1 MHDVNSLMMKIQDA
15 SEEGIFSGVPNELYE
30 PIEYALSQGGKR
42 LRPLLV
48 LLSCD
53 MFGGDPDEAMPPA
66 IGVEI
71 FHNFTLLHD
80 DIMDQAP
87 LRRGSATV
95 YKKWNS
101 NVAILSGDTM
111 FVMAYEYV
119 CRVSPSKLPYILA
132 TFNDTARKVCEG
144 QQYDLNFETQ
154 SRVNLDD
161 YYRMINLKTA
171 VLIACCVKVGAIMAG
186 ADDEDAENIYRFGE
200 NLGMA
205 FQLQDDLLDAFGET
219 SKFGK
224 EIGGDIVTNKKTFLY
239 LKAFELANGST
250 LDQLK
255 RLFLDKNVDRREKVS
270 GIRDIYRDLGID
282 DLTREIIGNYL
293 KESLKFLQ
301 LVKVDDS
308 RKSGLKKLANEMI
321 HREI

>member
-1 MHDVNSLMMKIQDA
+1 MHSVDYLKKKIQDA
-15 SEEGIFSGVPNELYE
+15 FSAGKFLDLPAELYD

-48 LLSCD
+48 LLSCE
-53 MFGGDPDEAMPPA
+53 MFDGNPDEAMNPA

-87 LRRGSATV
+87 LRRGAQTV
-95 YKKWNS
+95 YKKWDS

-119 CRVSPSKLPYILA
+119 CRVAPPKLPDILA

-154 SRVNLDD
+154 ERVTMED
-161 YYRMINLKTA
+161 YFMMIRLKTA

-186 ADDEDAENIYRFGE
+186 ADPQDAENIYQFGDH
-200 NLGMA
+200 LGMA
-205 FQLQDDLLDAFGET
+205 FQLQADLLDAFGST

-239 LKAFELANGST
+239 LKAFELAVGERLEELN
-250 LDQLK
+250 
-255 RLFLDKNVDRREKVS
+255 RLFGSGGQDAADKVRRIKK
-270 GIRDIYRDLGID
+270 IYSELGID
-282 DLTREIIGNYL
+282 RITQNIIREYHEKAMEYL
-293 KESLKFLQ
+293 EMIS
-301 LVKVDDS
+301 VDEPH
-308 RKSGLKKLANEMI
+308 KAGLRKLANEMI
-321 HREI
+321 HREV

>member
-1 MHDVNSLMMKIQDA
+1 MNKIQDA
-15 SEEGIFSGVPNELYE
+15 FPQGNFLDVPGELYD

-48 LLSCD
+48 LLSCE
-53 MFGGDPDEAMPPA
+53 MFGGNPDEAMNPA

-80 DIMDQAP
+80 DIMDQAL
-87 LRRGSATV
+87 LRRGTQTV

-119 CRVSPSKLPYILA
+119 CRVTPAKLPDVLA

-144 QQYDLNFETQ
+144 QQYDMNFETQ
-154 SRVNLDD
+154 MEVNLDD
-161 YYRMINLKTA
+161 YFMMIRLKTA

-186 ADDEDAENIYRFGE
+186 ADPQDAENIYKFGE

-205 FQLQDDLLDAFGET
+205 FQLQDDLLDAFGDT

-224 EIGGDIVTNKKTFLY
+224 EIGGDIVSNKKTFLY
-239 LKAFELANGST
+239 LKAFELADENT
-250 LDQLK
+250 RDEIEQLFRDQQVNPDKKVQRIQEIYLLLEIDTITQEIIEGYLK
-255 RLFLDKNVDRREKVS
+255 RAIFYLEQVSVDEV
-270 GIRDIYRDLGID
+270 
-282 DLTREIIGNYL
+282 
-293 KESLKFLQ
+293 
-301 LVKVDDS
+301 
-308 RKSGLKKLANEMI
+308 RKAGLRKLANEMI
-321 HREI
+321 HREV

>member
-1 MHDVNSLMMKIQDA
+1 MNKIQDA
-15 SEEGIFSGVPNELYE
+15 FPEGNFLGVPIELYD
-30 PIEYALSQGGKR
+30 PIEYTLSQGGKR

-48 LLSCD
+48 LLSCE
-53 MFGGDPDEAMPPA
+53 MFGGNPDEAMNPA

-87 LRRGSATV
+87 LRRGTQTV
-95 YKKWNS
+95 YKKWDT

-119 CRVSPSKLPYILA
+119 CRIAPPKLPDVLA

-144 QQYDLNFETQ
+144 QQYDMNFETQ
-154 SRVNLDD
+154 VKVNLDD
-161 YYRMINLKTA
+161 YFMMIRLKTA

-186 ADDEDAENIYRFGE
+186 ADPQDAENIYNFGE

-205 FQLQDDLLDAFGET
+205 FHLQDDLLDAFGDT

-239 LKAFELANGST
+239 LKAFELANGDT
-250 LDQLK
+250 LDELEHLFNDHQNDPGQKVPRIQEIYQSLGIGIITHEIIEMYLK
-255 RLFLDKNVDRREKVS
+255 RAIFYLERVAVDE
-270 GIRDIYRDLGID
+270 
-282 DLTREIIGNYL
+282 E
-293 KESLKFLQ
+293 
-301 LVKVDDS
+301 
-308 RKSGLKKLANEMI
+308 RKAGLRKLANEMI
-321 HREI
+321 NREV

>member
-1 MHDVNSLMMKIQDA
+1 MYSFDPLMNKIQA
-15 SEEGIFSGVPNELYE
+15 AFQEGNFLDVPAELYD

-48 LLSCD
+48 LLSCE
-53 MFGGDPDEAMPPA
+53 MFGGNPDEAMNPA

-87 LRRGSATV
+87 LRRGAKTV

-119 CRVSPSKLPYILA
+119 CRIRPPKLPDVLA

-144 QQYDLNFETQ
+144 QQYDMNFETQ
-154 SRVNLDD
+154 ENVGLED
-161 YYRMINLKTA
+161 YFMMIRLKTA

-186 ADDEDAENIYRFGE
+186 ADARDAENIYRFGE

-205 FQLQDDLLDAFGET
+205 FQLQDDLLDAFGDT

-224 EIGGDIVTNKKTFLY
+224 EIGGDIVSNKKTFLY
-239 LKAFELANGST
+239 LKAFEAAGGNTKDELT
-250 LDQLK
+250 QL
-255 RLFLDKNVDRREKVS
+255 FQNESIDPGDKVVRIQK
-270 GIRDIYRDLGID
+270 IYQSLNID
-282 DLTREIIGNYL
+282 VITRNIIGDYL
-293 KESLKFLQ
+293 KEAIFYLEQ
-301 LVKVDDS
+301 LSVDE
-308 RKSGLKKLANEMI
+308 SGKEGLRQLANEMI
-321 HREI
+321 HREV

>member
-1 MHDVNSLMMKIQDA
+1 MHSVDYLMNKIQDA
-15 SEEGIFSGVPNELYE
+15 FPEGEFLGVPIELYE
-30 PIEYALSQGGKR
+30 PIEYTLSQGGKR

-53 MFGGDPDEAMPPA
+53 MFGGNPDVAMNPA

-87 LRRGSATV
+87 LRRGAQTV
-95 YKKWNS
+95 YKKWDS

-119 CRVSPSKLPYILA
+119 CRVTPAKLPSVLA

-144 QQYDLNFETQ
+144 QQYDMNFETQ
-154 SRVNLDD
+154 QQVNLDD
-161 YYRMINLKTA
+161 YFMMIQLKTA

-186 ADDEDAENIYRFGE
+186 ASAQDAENIYKFGE

-205 FQLQDDLLDAFGET
+205 FQLQDDLLDAFGDT

-239 LKAFELANGST
+239 LKAFELANGET
-250 LDQLK
+250 LEELTH
-255 RLFLDKNVDRREKVS
+255 LFHQQQIDPNHKILRIKE
-270 GIRDIYRDLGID
+270 IYQSLGID
-282 DLTREIIGNYL
+282 IITQEIIEDYHKKAIDYL
-293 KESLKFLQ
+293 NLISVEEASK
-301 LVKVDDS
+301 
-308 RKSGLKKLANEMI
+308 RGLRKLANEMI
-321 HREI
+321 HREV

>member
-1 MHDVNSLMMKIQDA
+1 MHSVNYLMNKIQEA
-15 SEEGIFSGVPNELYE
+15 FPSGKFLAVPAELYD

-48 LLSCD
+48 LLSCE
-53 MFGGDPDEAMPPA
+53 MFGGNPDEAMNPA

-87 LRRGSATV
+87 LRRGAQTV
-95 YKKWNS
+95 YKKWDS

-119 CRVSPSKLPYILA
+119 CRVAPSKLPDILA

-144 QQYDLNFETQ
+144 QQYDMNFETRE
-154 SRVNLDD
+154 RVSMDD
-161 YYRMINLKTA
+161 YFMMIRLKTA

-186 ADDEDAENIYRFGE
+186 ADLQDAGNIYQFGE

-205 FQLQDDLLDAFGET
+205 FQLQDDLLDAFGDT

-239 LKAFELANGST
+239 LKAFELAKGEMLNE
-250 LDQLK
+250 LKQLFRSQHPDSVNKIK
-255 RLFLDKNVDRREKVS
+255 RIKK
-270 GIRDIYRDLGID
+270 IYTELGID
-282 DLTREIIGNYL
+282 VITREIIEDYL
-293 KESLKFLQ
+293 KKAIGYLEKIS
-301 LVKVDDS
+301 VDETG
-308 RKSGLKKLANEMI
+308 KAGLRKLANEMI
-321 HREI
+321 RREV

>member
-1 MHDVNSLMMKIQDA
+1 MHSADYLMNKIQDA
-15 SEEGIFSGVPNELYE
+15 FPEGKFLGVPIELYD
-30 PIEYALSQGGKR
+30 PIEYTLSQGGKR
-42 LRPLLV
+42 LRPVLV
-48 LLSCD
+48 LLSCE
-53 MFGGDPDEAMPPA
+53 MFGGNPDEAMPPA

-87 LRRGSATV
+87 LRRGIQTV
-95 YKKWNS
+95 YKKWDS

-119 CRVSPSKLPYILA
+119 CRVTPPKLPNVLA

-144 QQYDLNFETQ
+144 QQYDMNFETQ
-154 SRVNLDD
+154 EKVNLDD
-161 YYRMINLKTA
+161 YFMMIQLKTA

-186 ADDEDAENIYRFGE
+186 ASAQDAENIYKFGE

-205 FQLQDDLLDAFGET
+205 FQLQDDLLDAFGDT

-239 LKAFELANGST
+239 LKAFELANGET
-250 LDQLK
+250 LDELTN
-255 RLFLDKNVDRREKVS
+255 LFQQQQIDPYHKILRIKE
-270 GIRDIYRDLGID
+270 IYHALGID
-282 DLTREIIGNYL
+282 IITQQIIEDYHRKAIDYL
-293 KESLKFLQ
+293 ELIS
-301 LVKVDDS
+301 VDDE
-308 RKSGLKKLANEMI
+308 RKSGLRKLANEMI
-321 HREI
+321 HREV

>member
-1 MHDVNSLMMKIQDA
+1 MYSYDYLMNKIQA
-15 SEEGIFSGVPNELYE
+15 AFPEGNFLEVPIELYD

-48 LLSCD
+48 LLSCE
-53 MFGGDPDEAMPPA
+53 MFGGNPDEAMNPA

-87 LRRGSATV
+87 LRRGAQTV
-95 YKKWNS
+95 YTKWNS

-119 CRVSPSKLPYILA
+119 CRIAPPKLPDVLA

-144 QQYDLNFETQ
+144 QQYDMNFETQ
-154 SRVNLDD
+154 AKVNLDD
-161 YYRMINLKTA
+161 YFMMIRLKTA

-186 ADDEDAENIYRFGE
+186 ADPKDAENIYNFGE

-205 FQLQDDLLDAFGET
+205 FQLQDDLLDAFGDT

-239 LKAFELANGST
+239 LKAFELADGDT
-250 LDQLK
+250 LEELTQL
-255 RLFLDKNVDRREKVS
+255 FQDKAVEADKKVLR
-270 GIRDIYRDLGID
+270 IQKIYQSLGID
-282 DLTREIIGNYL
+282 VITQEIIEEYL
-293 KESLKFLQ
+293 NKAILYLEQIDVDEVRKAGLRKF
-301 LVKVDDS
+301 
-308 RKSGLKKLANEMI
+308 ANEMI
-321 HREI
+321 YREV

>member
-1 MHDVNSLMMKIQDA
+1 MNKIQDA
-15 SEEGIFSGVPNELYE
+15 FPQGNFLDVPGELYD

-48 LLSCD
+48 LLSCE
-53 MFGGDPDEAMPPA
+53 MFGGNPDEAMNPA

-80 DIMDQAP
+80 DIMDQAL
-87 LRRGSATV
+87 LRRGTQTV

-119 CRVSPSKLPYILA
+119 CRVTPAKLPDVLA

-144 QQYDLNFETQ
+144 QQYDMNFETQ
-154 SRVNLDD
+154 MEVTLDD
-161 YYRMINLKTA
+161 YFMMIRLKTA

-186 ADDEDAENIYRFGE
+186 ADPQDAENIYKFGE

-205 FQLQDDLLDAFGET
+205 FQLQDDLLDAFGDT

-224 EIGGDIVTNKKTFLY
+224 EIGGDIVSNKKTFLY
-239 LKAFELANGST
+239 LKAFELADENT
-250 LDQLK
+250 RDEIEQLFKDQQVNPDKKVQRIQEIYLLLEIDTITQEIIEGYLK
-255 RLFLDKNVDRREKVS
+255 RAIFYLEQVSVDEV
-270 GIRDIYRDLGID
+270 
-282 DLTREIIGNYL
+282 
-293 KESLKFLQ
+293 
-301 LVKVDDS
+301 
-308 RKSGLKKLANEMI
+308 RKAGLRKLANEMI
-321 HREI
+321 HREV

>member
-1 MHDVNSLMMKIQDA
+1 MPSTEYLMKKIQDA
-15 SEEGIFSGVPNELYE
+15 FPVGKFLDVPQELYD
-30 PIEYALSQGGKR
+30 PIEYALLQGGKR

-48 LLSCD
+48 LLSCEL
-53 MFGGDPDEAMPPA
+53 FGGDPDEAMNPA

-87 LRRGSATV
+87 LRRGTPTV
-95 YKKWNS
+95 YTKWNS

-119 CRVSPSKLPYILA
+119 CRVAPSKLPDVLA

-144 QQYDLNFETQ
+144 QQYDMNFETRETV
-154 SRVNLDD
+154 SLED
-161 YYRMINLKTA
+161 YTLMIRLKTA

-186 ADDEDAENIYRFGE
+186 AREADAENIYKFGE

-205 FQLQDDLLDAFGET
+205 FQLQDDLLDAFGDT

-239 LKAFELANGST
+239 LKTFELAQGET
-250 LDQLK
+250 LEAL
-255 RLFLDKNVDRREKVS
+255 RTLFRDPQIRPEEKVS
-270 GIRDIYRDLGID
+270 GIREIYARLNVEV
-282 DLTREIIGNYL
+282 LTHEIIEEYL
-293 KESLKFLQ
+293 KKAMYYLDLVEVDEALKIGLRSLAKEL
-301 LVKVDDS
+301 
-308 RKSGLKKLANEMI
+308 I
-321 HREI
+321 HREV

>member
-1 MHDVNSLMMKIQDA
+1 MNKIQEA
-15 SEEGIFSGVPNELYE
+15 FPEGNFLSVPNELYE
-30 PIEYALSQGGKR
+30 PIEYTLSQGGKR

-119 CRVSPSKLPYILA
+119 CRVTPQKLPDVLA
-132 TFNDTARKVCEG
+132 LFNDTARKVCEG

-154 SRVNLDD
+154 TKVGLDD
-161 YYRMINLKTA
+161 YYRMIRLKTA

-186 ADDEDAENIYRFGE
+186 ADPVDAEHIYRFGE
-200 NLGMA
+200 HLGMA
-205 FQLQDDLLDAFGET
+205 FQLQDDLLDAFGDT

-239 LKAFELANGST
+239 LKAFELANGTT
-250 LDQLK
+250 LDELT
-255 RLFLDKNVDRREKVS
+255 RLFHDRQTDPHFKVK
-270 GIRDIYRDLGID
+270 GIQNIYRSLGID
-282 DLTREIIGNYL
+282 AITQEIIERYL
-293 KESLKFLQ
+293 KEALFYLSQ
-301 LVKVDDS
+301 VGVDEP
-308 RKSGLKKLANEMI
+308 RKAGLRKLANEMI
-321 HREI
+321 HREV